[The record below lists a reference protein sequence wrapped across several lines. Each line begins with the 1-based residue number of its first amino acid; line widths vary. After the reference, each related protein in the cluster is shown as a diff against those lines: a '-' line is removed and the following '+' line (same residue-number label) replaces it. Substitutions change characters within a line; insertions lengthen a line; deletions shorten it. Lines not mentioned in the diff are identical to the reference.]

1 MNEIEKLNERISQL
15 TELVKSGEETISA
28 TKEMLKLKEGVKMY
42 KLYRADRY
50 HEPVCKGEYDS
61 LEEAE
66 IAKAEMEHYIEDE
79 PNAEYWIE
87 DDYDGEVVG

>member
-1 MNEIEKLNERISQL
+1 
-15 TELVKSGEETISA
+15 
-28 TKEMLKLKEGVKMY
+28 MY

-50 HEPVCKGEYDS
+50 HKPVCKGEYDT
-61 LEEAE
+61 LEEAK

-79 PNAEYWIE
+79 SSAEYWIE

>member
-1 MNEIEKLNERISQL
+1 
-15 TELVKSGEETISA
+15 
-28 TKEMLKLKEGVKMY
+28 MY